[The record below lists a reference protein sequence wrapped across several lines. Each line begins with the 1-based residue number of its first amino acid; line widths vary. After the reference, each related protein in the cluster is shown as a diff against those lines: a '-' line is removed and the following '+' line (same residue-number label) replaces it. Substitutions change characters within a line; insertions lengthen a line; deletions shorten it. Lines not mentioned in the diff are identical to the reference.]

1 MAVSVALTAGPAVA
15 VSNRRPE
22 IKKERSGNL
31 KALLSVFDK
40 TGIEDLGKGLVN
52 AGYELISTGGT
63 HRSLSDA
70 GVPVRQ
76 VSDVTGSP
84 EILEGRVKTLHP
96 VIHGGLLARRD
107 SPDHMA
113 ELAQH
118 GIGVIDVVVV
128 NLYPFVE
135 TVSRAGV
142 TLDDALENIDIG
154 GPTMLR
160 AAAKNFPSVAVVV
173 DPADYGWVA
182 DALAG
187 DGLDLQQRRGLATK
201 AFQHVAVYDAA
212 VADYLA
218 ADATSEEAMPEQ
230 VTIGLTRLSSLRYGE
245 NPHQRGALYVPASGG
260 SGGLARAQQ
269 LHGRE
274 LSFNNLMDA
283 DAAWRTVSDYDEPA
297 ACVIK
302 HANPCGLA
310 SRDDLA
316 EAYQLAYEGDP
327 VSAFGGIVGFNRKV
341 TAAAAEAMEPVF
353 YEVVVAPGYDGDAL
367 EILQRKRNLRILSV
381 DPTVASGGAT
391 DYDVRPLSGGMLVQT
406 PDAIDEDA
414 GKWTVATERAPSAAE
429 LADLAFAWKA
439 VKHIK
444 SNAIAFVKDRQLV
457 GMGAG
462 QPNRVVSVHL
472 SQRAAGD
479 KAAGC
484 ALASDAF
491 FPFPDN
497 IELAAEAGITAIVQP
512 GGSIRDDEV
521 IAAANQ
527 AGIAMVFTGVRHF
540 RH

>member
-1 MAVSVALTAGPAVA
+1 M
-15 VSNRRPE
+15 
-22 IKKERSGNL
+22 

-40 TGIEDLGKGLVN
+40 TGIEELGQRLAG

-63 HRSLSDA
+63 HHSLTVA

-76 VSDVTGSP
+76 VSDVTQSP

-107 SPDHMA
+107 SPAHMD
-113 ELAQH
+113 ELAEH
-118 GIGVIDVVVV
+118 GIDAIDVVVV

-135 TVSRAGV
+135 TISRADV

-173 DPADYGWVA
+173 DPSDYDWVS
-182 DALAG
+182 DALTG
-187 DGLDLQQRRGLATK
+187 GGLDMTQRRELAAK

-212 VADYLA
+212 VAGYLA
-218 ADATSEEAMPEQ
+218 TAPETGEEMPQQ
-230 VTIGLTRLSSLRYGE
+230 VTIGLRRVSSLRYGE
-245 NPHQRGALYVPASGG
+245 NPHQQGALYVPATGG
-260 SGGLARAQQ
+260 SGGLAQAEQ

-283 DAAWRTVSDYDEPA
+283 DAAWRTVSDFADPA
-297 ACVIK
+297 VCVIK

-310 SRDDLA
+310 ARDDLA
-316 EAYQLAYEGDP
+316 QAYQLAYEGDP
-327 VSAFGGIVGFNRKV
+327 VSAFGGIVGFNRAV
-341 TAAAAEAMEPVF
+341 TAEAAEAMGPVF

-367 EILQRKRNLRILSV
+367 EILQRKRNLRILAV
-381 DPTVASGGAT
+381 EPVRTANGVA

-406 PDAIDEDA
+406 PDVIEEDA
-414 GKWTVATERAPSAAE
+414 SRWTNATERAPTDAE

-472 SQRAAGD
+472 SERAAGE

-484 ALASDAF
+484 VLASDAF

-497 IELAAEAGITAIVQP
+497 IELAANAGITAIVQP

-521 IAAANQ
+521 IAAANE

>member
-1 MAVSVALTAGPAVA
+1 M
-15 VSNRRPE
+15 
-22 IKKERSGNL
+22 
-31 KALLSVFDK
+31 
-40 TGIEDLGKGLVN
+40 
-52 AGYELISTGGT
+52 
-63 HRSLSDA
+63 
-70 GVPVRQ
+70 
-76 VSDVTGSP
+76 
-84 EILEGRVKTLHP
+84 
-96 VIHGGLLARRD
+96 
-107 SPDHMA
+107 
-113 ELAQH
+113 
-118 GIGVIDVVVV
+118 
-128 NLYPFVE
+128 
-135 TVSRAGV
+135 
-142 TLDDALENIDIG
+142 
-154 GPTMLR
+154 
-160 AAAKNFPSVAVVV
+160 
-173 DPADYGWVA
+173 
-182 DALAG
+182 
-187 DGLDLQQRRGLATK
+187 
-201 AFQHVAVYDAA
+201 YDAA
-212 VADYLA
+212 VAEYLA
-218 ADATSEEAMPEQ
+218 ADPTSEEEMPEQ
-230 VTIGLTRLSSLRYGE
+230 VTIGLTRVSSLRYGE

-260 SGGLARAQQ
+260 SGGLARALQ

-316 EAYQLAYEGDP
+316 QAYQLAYEGDP

-381 DPTVASGGAT
+381 DPTVPSGGAT

-406 PDAIDEDA
+406 PDAIDEDTS
-414 GKWTVATERAPSAAE
+414 KWTVATERAPSESE

-472 SQRAAGD
+472 SQRAAGE

-521 IAAANQ
+521 IAAANN